1 MQCRNC
7 GTEIADK
14 AIVCYRCG
22 HATTDPVRRPAKVQP
37 RRPPLAAFVVVAAL
51 ALLSIY
57 LFQLSRTAADPQLP
71 QLASGLCAGAAVA
84 VLFLGVLRRRR

>member
-22 HATTDPVRRPAKVQP
+22 HATTDPVRRPAPIAP
-37 RRPPLAAFVVVAAL
+37 RPRPLIALVVVAAL
-51 ALLSIY
+51 AVLAVY
-57 LFQLSRTAADPQLP
+57 LYQASTRAADPQIL
-71 QLASGLCAGAAVA
+71 QLAAGLCAGAALVA
-84 VLFLGVLRRRR
+84 LFLGILRRRR

>member
-22 HATTDPVRRPAKVQP
+22 HATTDPVRRPAPIAP
-37 RRPPLAAFVVVAAL
+37 RRSAIVPLVVVAVL
-51 ALLSIY
+51 AVAAVY
-57 LFQLSRTAADPQLP
+57 LFQLSTTAADPQL
-71 QLASGLCAGAAVA
+71 LETASGLCAGAAAV
-84 VLFLGVLRRRR
+84 VLFLTLLRRRR